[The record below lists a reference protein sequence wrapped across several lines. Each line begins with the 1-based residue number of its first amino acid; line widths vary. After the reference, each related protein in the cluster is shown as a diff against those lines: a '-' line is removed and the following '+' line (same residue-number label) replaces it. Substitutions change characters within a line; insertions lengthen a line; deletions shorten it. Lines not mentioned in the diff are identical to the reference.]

1 MKKEKIQ
8 MNKAEFRKKYKNLRE
23 QISEDTLEDLSIDI
37 ANNALKLPPECS
49 VWEYNYY
56 HIFLP
61 IPTKKEVNTEYILH
75 ILQGKD
81 KSIIVPKAHIET
93 GEMSHILLQDNT
105 VLKPSNYN
113 VPEPV
118 SGIEIQPSQIEV
130 VFIPLLAYDK
140 NGNRLGYGK
149 GFYDRFLSTCN
160 PKTIFIGLSLFE
172 PEEKIPFTETD
183 IPLHFCITPKKNLS
197 F

>member
-1 MKKEKIQ
+1 
-8 MNKAEFRKKYKNLRE
+8 MNKNEFRKKYKKLRK
-23 QISEDTLEDLSIDI
+23 QISEESLEDLSIEI
-37 ANNALKLPPECS
+37 ANNLLKLP
-49 VWEYNYY
+49 VWEYDNY

-61 IPTKKEVNTEYILH
+61 IPNKKEVNTEYILH
-75 ILQGKD
+75 VLQGKD

-118 SGIEIQPSQIEV
+118 SGIEIQPSQIDV

-149 GFYDRFLSTCN
+149 GFYDRFLAKCN
-160 PKTIFIGLSLFE
+160 PETLFIGLSLFE
-172 PEEKIPFTETD
+172 PEEAIPFEETD
-183 IPLHFCITPKKNLS
+183 VPLHFCVTPKNS
-197 F
+197 FRFKKT

>member
-1 MKKEKIQ
+1 MTKEKIP
-8 MNKAEFRKKYKNLRE
+8 MNKKEFRIIYKNLRE
-23 QISEDTLEDLSIDI
+23 QISEEKLEDLSIEI
-37 ANNALKLPPECS
+37 ANNALKLPI
-49 VWEYNYY
+49 WNFNNY

-61 IPTKKEVNTEYILH
+61 IPNKKEVNTEYLLH

-105 VLKPSNYN
+105 ILKPSNYK

-118 SGIEIQPSQIEV
+118 SGIEINPSQINV
-130 VFIPLLAYDK
+130 VFVPLLAYDK

-149 GFYDRFLSTCN
+149 GFYDRFLAKCN
-160 PKTIFIGLSLFE
+160 SETLFIGLSLFE
-172 PEEKIPFTETD
+172 PEETIPFEETD
-183 IPLHFCITPKKNLS
+183 VPLQFCLTPKKVYS
-197 F
+197 FKKS

>member
-1 MKKEKIQ
+1 
-8 MNKAEFRKKYKNLRE
+8 MNKAGFRKKYKELRK
-23 QISEDTLEDLSIDI
+23 QISEESLEDLSIKI

-49 VWEYNYY
+49 GWDFNNY

-61 IPTKKEVNTEYILH
+61 IHNKKEVNTEYILH

-105 VLKPSNYN
+105 ILKPSKYN

-118 SGIEIQPSQIEV
+118 SGIEIQPSQIDV

-149 GFYDRFLSTCN
+149 GFYDRFLAKCKPETL
-160 PKTIFIGLSLFE
+160 FIGLSLFE
-172 PEEKIPFTETD
+172 PEEVIPFEETD
-183 IPLHFCITPKKNLS
+183 VPLHFCVTPKNVFS
-197 F
+197 FKKT